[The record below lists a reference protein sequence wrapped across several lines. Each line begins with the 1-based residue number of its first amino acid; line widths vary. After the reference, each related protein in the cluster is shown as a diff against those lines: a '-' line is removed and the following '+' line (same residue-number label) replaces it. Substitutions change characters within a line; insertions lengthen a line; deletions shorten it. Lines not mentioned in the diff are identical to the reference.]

1 MTRERPPVLAPAIGL
16 VVAFAVWWLLGG
28 WLAPAA
34 SDPAQRMAVAC
45 AALLPSAAVLLAMIV
60 VQMAA
65 RNVAGAI
72 DPTAGRDTHFLQ
84 TNQRAITNTVEQL
97 TLFVPSLLAL
107 AARVRPDTMRQV
119 VALALVFAL
128 ARIVF
133 WIGYLLGARLRAPG
147 MAVTLA
153 VNVATL
159 TAAAWAWLAWHAP
172 HG

>member
-1 MTRERPPVLAPAIGL
+1 MTRERPPLLAPVLGL
-16 VVAFAVWWLLGG
+16 VVAYGVWRGLGG
-28 WLAPAA
+28 WVAPAA
-34 SDPAQRMAVAC
+34 ADAAQRMAAAC

-65 RNVAGAI
+65 RNQAGAI

-97 TLFVPSLLAL
+97 TLFVPALLAL

-128 ARIVF
+128 ARVAF

-153 VNVATL
+153 VNVVTL
-159 TAAAWAWLAWHAP
+159 AAAMRAWL
-172 HG
+172 G